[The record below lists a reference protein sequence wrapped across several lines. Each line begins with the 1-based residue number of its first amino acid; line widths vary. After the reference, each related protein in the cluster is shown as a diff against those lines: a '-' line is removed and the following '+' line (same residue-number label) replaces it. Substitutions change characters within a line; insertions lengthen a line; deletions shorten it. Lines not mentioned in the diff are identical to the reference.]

1 VEAWFNPYLRGGKAI
16 AMSMVHTAIL
26 RNVTVAES
34 GKVTPGFEPAA
45 LISSSESVVEGRQ
58 PVLPAPSF
66 IKTSFHSSRRKLSSP
81 QPPWRAST
89 VWCRGVSSSNAI
101 ITAAR
106 ALSLPLVAGV
116 LVAAFSFFPTA
127 ERASRA
133 KDIQMMSGMSGR
145 TYWTSNYLF
154 DLQVYLTVCAL
165 MGVLHSFY
173 YMVTSETTVAL
184 LLAVLAFSIVGLAIA
199 YTVSLFAKTQPGA
212 FTLITLS
219 FTIIGTALTWRNA
232 VLNAERRQRG
242 DDLVKPTWYEVA
254 MALVP
259 AFAFPR
265 ALTKAL
271 DLDRENQDCL
281 NRRHTRIAGH
291 SLLWHMCSRDSN
303 YRLLGAGFYYCCQ
316 MELTNTT
323 DWEPLSPLDFHSSG
337 ILPELIIMVAEG
349 LLLFA
354 LLDRLDSG
362 QFFWMPGPP
371 APADQGAEAAA
382 VDDAVRQ
389 ERKLVDAEVAKEKSA
404 DYAMVARGLGKK

>member
-45 LISSSESVVEGRQ
+45 LISSSESVVEAA
-58 PVLPAPSF
+58 LASF
-66 IKTSFHSSRRKLSSP
+66 DRVVS
-81 QPPWRAST
+81 
-89 VWCRGVSSSNAI
+89 GVSSSNAI

-173 YMVTSETTVAL
+173 YMA
-184 LLAVLAFSIVGLAIA
+184 
-199 YTVSLFAKTQPGA
+199 
-212 FTLITLS
+212 
-219 FTIIGTALTWRNA
+219 ALTWRSA

-316 MELTNTT
+316 MELTNAT
-323 DWEPLSPLDFHSSG
+323 DWEPLTPLDFHSSG

-389 ERKLVDAEVAKEKSA
+389 ERKLVDAEVAKEK
-404 DYAMVARGLGKK
+404 VRRLRHGR